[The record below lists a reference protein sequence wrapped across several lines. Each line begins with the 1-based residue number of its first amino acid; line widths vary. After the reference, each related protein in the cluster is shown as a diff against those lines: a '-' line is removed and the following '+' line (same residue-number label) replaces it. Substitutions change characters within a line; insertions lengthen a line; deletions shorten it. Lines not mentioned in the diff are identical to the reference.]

1 MTTLAEAD
9 TNPHHASV
17 MAEGPPP
24 PTPHEPLTSAPA
36 SLLHYPA
43 APLPSSSQHSA
54 LSESTRPKSLNI
66 STSDV
71 SSFTNNPPTLAH
83 DDSTTSPSSAVSSQA
98 ESQDTGSTDLLDR
111 KPLHV
116 VENLKTKAAHEQRS
130 LSTSQSP
137 EPTSLSGTKRT
148 ATGQLKRSSVN
159 GLGDLVANGSSH
171 TRTSS
176 MVSNGSHSNSNVLE
190 VNKPSFF
197 QPLSCCRTNDL
208 LGLSTTTHKTQVRH
222 DQGSKWLAVTDF

>member
-1 MTTLAEAD
+1 MTTLTEAD
-9 TNPHHASV
+9 TSLHHAAV
-17 MAEGPPP
+17 MEEGPPP

-36 SLLHYPA
+36 PLLHHPA

-71 SSFTNNPPTLAH
+71 SSYTNNPPTLHH
-83 DDSTTSPSSAVSSQA
+83 DDSTASPSSAISSQA

-116 VENLKTKAAHEQRS
+116 VENLKTKVGHKQRS

-159 GLGDLVANGSSH
+159 GLGDLVAKGSSH

-176 MVSNGSHSNSNVLE
+176 LVSNGSYSNANVLE
-190 VNKPSFF
+190 VNKPPFS
-197 QPLSCCRTNDL
+197 QPL
-208 LGLSTTTHKTQVRH
+208 
-222 DQGSKWLAVTDF
+222 

>member
-1 MTTLAEAD
+1 MTTLSEAD

-17 MAEGPPP
+17 MDEGPPP
-24 PTPHEPLTSAPA
+24 PPLPTPHEPLTSAPA
-36 SLLHYPA
+36 PLLHHPA
-43 APLPSSSQHSA
+43 APL
-54 LSESTRPKSLNI
+54 LSESTRPISLNI

-71 SSFTNNPPTLAH
+71 SSFTNNPPTLDH
-83 DDSTTSPSSAVSSQA
+83 DDSTTSPSSAISSQA

-111 KPLHV
+111 KPLHI
-116 VENLKTKAAHEQRS
+116 VENLRTKAGHEQRS

-176 MVSNGSHSNSNVLE
+176 MVSNGSHSHSNVLE
-190 VNKPSFF
+190 VNNPSFS
-197 QPLSCCRTNDL
+197 QRLMRRTNKS
-208 LGLSTTTHKTQVRH
+208 LGLSTTTHQTQVRH
-222 DQGSKWLAVTDF
+222 DQSSKWLAVTDI